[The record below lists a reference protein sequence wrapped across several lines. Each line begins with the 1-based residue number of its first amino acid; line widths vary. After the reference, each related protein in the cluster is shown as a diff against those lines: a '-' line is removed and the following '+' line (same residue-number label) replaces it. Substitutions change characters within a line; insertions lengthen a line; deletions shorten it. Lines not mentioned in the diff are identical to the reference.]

1 MSLNPALFRLTR
13 RHVGRRMFQ
22 SVLFVLGVALGV
34 AVGVAIDLAND
45 SAQRAFGLSVD
56 SVTGRTT
63 HQIVGNT
70 AGLPSEFYQ
79 RIRTELG
86 IRASAPVVQALVR
99 VPTLDNRTLRLLGV
113 DPFAEAP
120 FRDYLIPENLDAQTL
135 AGYYAFLVKPNTV
148 LISEPLAARFGIQ
161 PGDFLSVQTRTRP
174 EVEVEVVGLLYP
186 SDKLSQEALDNLLIA
201 DIATA
206 QELTGQPGTITRID
220 LILPE
225 DYDLTRITAMLPPS
239 AALVEPENRNDALS
253 QMTAAFELNLQAL
266 GLLALLVGV
275 FLIYNTVTFS
285 VVQRRPVIGILR
297 SLGTTRRQV
306 FTLILAEALV
316 LGLIGTVLGL
326 GLGYIL
332 GQGIVKLV
340 AQTVN
345 DLYFRVNVE
354 RVTVQPVT
362 LLKGMLVG
370 LLVSLAAATVP
381 SYEATRT
388 PPVGVLRRSSV
399 EQNTRSLMPYLAAAA
414 VVFVVAG
421 LALLQLPT
429 TDVIVSFV
437 ALFVILVGC
446 ALMTPLA
453 LVVFMHLVTPVSGRL
468 FGVLGR
474 MAPRAVVRSLSRT
487 SVAVAALTLAVSV
500 VVGVSVMIS
509 SFRSTVTD
517 WLDVTLG
524 ADIFISPFSGNDQR
538 IGADIDPAIM
548 DDFQTLEGVER
559 VTAVRSVDVIAPDYP
574 DLPRVKLVAP
584 NADITSRPRRFAWNN
599 APGGDY
605 WSALLAGDLIVSEPF
620 AFRRGITREKN
631 TITLLTD
638 RGEHTFHIVGVYYD
652 YTTDQGTVMMQHDV
666 FRQYYDDPFWSALA
680 LDLKPGTDPQAVMDT
695 LQTQTLV
702 GTGLQAQSNRDLR
715 KNVLEIFNRTFSI
728 TVALRL
734 LAMIVAFIG
743 ILSALLSLQL
753 EHTWQYGV
761 MRANGM
767 TPRQLRTFTFV
778 QTGLMGVVAG
788 LLALPVGLVLAL
800 ILIYV
805 INVRS
810 FGWTLE
816 LVLRPQEFLQAFAVA
831 LVAALAAGIYP
842 AWRLS
847 RLVTVRALRS
857 E

>member
-1 MSLNPALFRLTR
+1 MALNSVLFRLTR
-13 RHVGRRMFQ
+13 RHIGRRLFQ
-22 SVLFVLGVALGV
+22 SVLFVIGVALGV
-34 AVGVAIDLAND
+34 AIGVAIDLAND

-56 SVTGRTT
+56 SVTGQTT
-63 HQIVGNT
+63 HQIVGST
-70 AGLPSEFYQ
+70 SGLPSQLYQ
-79 RIRTELG
+79 DIRTELG
-86 IRASAPVVQALVR
+86 IRDSAPIVQALVR
-99 VPTLDNRTLRLLGV
+99 VPTLDDRTLRLLGV

-120 FRDYLIPENLDAQTL
+120 FRDYLIPDNLDAETL

-148 LISEPLAARFGIQ
+148 LISEPLAARFDIQ
-161 PGDFLSVQTRTRP
+161 PRDLLTLQTRTRAN
-174 EVEVEVVGLLYP
+174 VEVEVAGLLYP
-186 SDKLSQEALDNLLIA
+186 TDELSREALDNLLIA

-206 QELTGQPGTITRID
+206 QELTGKPGSISRID
-220 LILPE
+220 LILPD
-225 DYDLTRITAMLPPS
+225 DYDLSKITAILPPG

-266 GLLALLVGV
+266 SLLALLVGV

-297 SLGTTRRQV
+297 SLGTTRRQIFV
-306 FTLILAEALV
+306 LVLAEALM
-316 LGLIGTVLGL
+316 LGLIGTLLGL
-326 GLGYIL
+326 GLGYVL
-332 GQGIVKLV
+332 GQGTVKLV
-340 AQTVN
+340 AQTIN

-354 RVTVQPVT
+354 QVTVQPVT
-362 LLKGMLVG
+362 LLKGMIIG
-370 LLVSLAAATVP
+370 LLVSVLSAVIP

-399 EQNTRSLMPYLAAAA
+399 ERGTRRLIPFITSAA
-414 VVFVVAG
+414 VLCNVAG
-421 LALLQLPT
+421 LVLLQLPD
-429 TDVIVSFV
+429 TDIIFSFV
-437 ALFVILVGC
+437 ALFLILVGC
-446 ALMTPLA
+446 AMLTPLA
-453 LVVFMHLVTPVSGRL
+453 LIAILRVVAPVSARF

-474 MAPRAVVRSLSRT
+474 MAARAVLRSLSRT

-500 VVGVSVMIS
+500 IVGVGVMIS

-524 ADIFISPFSGNDQR
+524 ADIFISPFSGSDPS

-548 DDFQTLEGVER
+548 ADLQALDGVER
-559 VTAVRSVDVIAPDYP
+559 VTAVRSVDVFAPDFP
-574 DLPRVKLVAP
+574 DLPRVNLVAP
-584 NADITSRPRRFAWNN
+584 NADITSRPRRFAWNT

-605 WSALLAGDLIVSEPF
+605 WAALLAGDVIVSEPF
-620 AFRRGITREKN
+620 AYRRGITREEN

-638 RGEHTFHIVGVYYD
+638 RGEHTFTVVGVYYD
-652 YTTDQGTVMMQHDV
+652 YTTDQGTVMMHHSIYRQH
-666 FRQYYDDPFWSALA
+666 YDDPFWSALA
-680 LDLKPGTDPQAVMDT
+680 LHLLPGTDLQSVLDT
-695 LQTQTLV
+695 LQTDTLV

-715 KNVLEIFNRTFSI
+715 QNVLDIFNRTFSI

-761 MRANGM
+761 MRANGL
-767 TPRQLRTFTFV
+767 TPRQLRTFTFI
-778 QTGLMGVVAG
+778 QTGLMGIVAG

-800 ILIYV
+800 ILIFV

-810 FGWTLE
+810 FGWTME
-816 LVLRPQEFLQAFAVA
+816 LALRPQEFVQAFAVA
-831 LVAALAAGIYP
+831 LLAALAAGIYP